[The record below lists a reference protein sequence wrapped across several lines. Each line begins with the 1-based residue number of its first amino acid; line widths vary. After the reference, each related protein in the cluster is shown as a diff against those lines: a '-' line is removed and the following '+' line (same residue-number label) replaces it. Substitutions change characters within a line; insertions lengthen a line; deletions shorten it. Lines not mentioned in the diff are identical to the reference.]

1 MSSLVLTLGRITLLP
16 WLLGA
21 NALLVLG
28 YIALI
33 AVVMSYAALHVEFA
47 EQVRSDEAAVAL
59 LEAAYLDQVSVITKT
74 DYSASGYD
82 KPTIKKYVTGA
93 RATALNTH

>member
-1 MSSLVLTLGRITLLP
+1 MHKLAIGRVLVVPLLI
-16 WLLGA
+16 GG

-47 EQVRSDEAAVAL
+47 QEVRSDEAVVAS
-59 LEAAYLDQVSVITKT
+59 LESAYLARLSQVTAT
-74 DYSASGYD
+74 DYIEAGYR
-82 KPTIKKYVTGA
+82 KPMEKTYVA
-93 RATALNTH
+93 HNPQTALNAR